1 MRISDWSSDVC
12 SSYLIGL
19 RLDDYST
26 DSVGRNNSGAFDLT
40 NNSRFLNPQVGL
52 VYKPLPTGSIYV
64 AYSTSSNPSGGSAG
78 EGGGDGSLGVT
89 NASLDPAKNTRYELG
104 PKWELAH
111 GQLLVTGAVFRTA
124 TTNHAGP

>member
-12 SSYLIGL
+12 SSDLIALASQWDLNIGL

-52 VYKPLPTGSIYV
+52 VYKPLPNGSIYV

-89 NASLDPAKNTRYELG
+89 NASLDPEKNKSYELG
-104 PKWELAH
+104 TKGEIGKAH
-111 GQLLVTGAVFRTA
+111 V
-124 TTNHAGP
+124 

>member
-26 DSVGRNNSGAFDLT
+26 DSVGRNNRGAFDLT

-52 VYKPLPTGSIYV
+52 VYKPLPNGSIYV
-64 AYSTSSNPSGGSAG
+64 AYSTSSKPSGGSAG
-78 EGGGDGSLGVT
+78 EGGGEGSLGVT
-89 NASLDPAKNTRYELG
+89 RSERRRVGKG
-104 PKWELAH
+104 
-111 GQLLVTGAVFRTA
+111 LVSTLRDRGGRD
-124 TTNHAGP
+124 NEKKK